1 MQILNWLPPHAQ
13 QIRYIAPYYEEDGED
28 RYISNEDEYTNV
40 WHHII
45 KEVHKTKRPMYY
57 RRRTIDLARRDRYQ
71 YQSQVYHENN
81 WKNDWAKSTHVR
93 VKVIGRRVLF
103 IYDEEFV
110 HKNWIAY
117 KKDVKLKEK
126 IRRLREQKF
135 KDYGKKILKETPTTN
150 KEFIKWLD
158 HGIPEM
164 THELIRIT
172 DDNEYEE
179 GQERARL
186 REAREGR

>member
-28 RYISNEDEYTNV
+28 RYIANEDEYTNV

-135 KDYGKKILKETPTTN
+135 KDYGKKILKEPPTD
-150 KEFIKWLD
+150 KDEFLQWVENE
-158 HGIPEM
+158 IPEM
-164 THELIRIT
+164 THELIEIT
-172 DDNEYEE
+172 DNNEYEE

>member
-28 RYISNEDEYTNV
+28 RYIANEDEYTHV

-45 KEVHKTKRPMYY
+45 KEVDKTKPPMYQ

-135 KDYGKKILKETPTTN
+135 KDYGKKILKETPTD
-150 KEFIKWLD
+150 KDEFLQWVENE
-158 HGIPEM
+158 IPEM
-164 THELIRIT
+164 THELIRIE
-172 DDNEYEE
+172 DDNET
-179 GQERARL
+179 R
-186 REAREGR
+186 